1 MLYYFPFTFKPPE
14 NCHFA
19 KLIRLAAYV
28 KTSDSVSFNKTTE
41 VFLSKPIA
49 KIFERKNWIQ
59 NLRWSTWAGARIL
72 FIWFDMQAS

>member
-28 KTSDSVSFNKTTE
+28 KTSDSFSFNKTTE

-49 KIFERKNWIQ
+49 KIFERKN
-59 NLRWSTWAGARIL
+59 
-72 FIWFDMQAS
+72 